1 MRRIIVVGLVL
12 TALMATLAGAASAG
26 EILQGILQR
35 GEVRVGTAPENPPL
49 SLRSRDNK
57 LMGYDIDLAALLA
70 EAMGVKLRL
79 VPLPFPELLPAL
91 EQGKLDLII
100 SGMTMSAQRNTRCL
114 FVGPYLVSGQSLLAR
129 AETAQRL
136 NQPSD
141 FNQPGV
147 IIAAAKDT
155 TSLAAVKELM
165 PQAHILEVDNQ
176 EQGLKAVLENK
187 AHVLVAE
194 HAFCVLAV
202 LRFGDEQGLSLLDKP
217 FTFEPLGIALGEDAH
232 LVNWLENFLLTLRGT
247 GRQELLNQRWF
258 KDAGWL
264 KEMEPNRLL

>member
-1 MRRIIVVGLVL
+1 MRRTIGTCLL
-12 TALMATLAGAASAG
+12 LAAMTAALALPAQAG
-26 EILQGILQR
+26 EIMKGILER
-35 GEVRVGTAPENPPL
+35 GEVRVGTSPDNPPL
-49 SLRSRDNK
+49 SMRSRDDK

-79 VPLPFPELLPAL
+79 VSLPFPELLPAL
-91 EQGKLDLII
+91 EQGKLDLVI
-100 SGMTMSAQRNTRCL
+100 SGLTMSAQRNTRFL
-114 FVGPYLVSGQSLLAR
+114 FVGPYLVSGQSILAR

-136 NQPSD
+136 SEPSD

-147 IIAAAKDT
+147 TIAAAKDT
-155 TSLAAVKELM
+155 TSLAAARELL
-165 PQAHILEVDNQ
+165 PQAHILEVDSQ
-176 EQGLKAVLENK
+176 EEGLRAVLENK

-194 HAFCVLAV
+194 HAFCVVAV
-202 LRFGDEQGLSLLDKP
+202 LRFGEQGLSLLDKP
-217 FTFEPLGIALGEDAH
+217 FTFEPLGVALAEDAH

-264 KEMEPNRLL
+264 KEMEANRLL